1 MFGKQVYD
9 GLVGL
14 AVLRR
19 FSHSD
24 SVVVRRDF
32 DDLRFSRVGFDNHGD
47 SLRHDESMTQRTPAI
62 NDIEE
67 RCLTRLLL
75 HEFEELL
82 VRFEQIGGGND
93 SAHPSVVVNDR

>member
-32 DDLRFSRVGFDNHGD
+32 DDLRFSRVRFDNHGD

-62 NDIEE
+62 NDIL
-67 RCLTRLLL
+67 RTQINALASAR
-75 HEFEELL
+75 
-82 VRFEQIGGGND
+82 VRGAAGTI
-93 SAHPSVVVNDR
+93 

>member
-1 MFGKQVYD
+1 MLRKQVYS
-9 GLVGL
+9 GLVRL

-67 RCLTRLLL
+67 R
-75 HEFEELL
+75 
-82 VRFEQIGGGND
+82 
-93 SAHPSVVVNDR
+93 

>member
-32 DDLRFSRVGFDNHGD
+32 DELRFSRVGFDNHGD
-47 SLRHDESMTQRTPAI
+47 SLRHDESMT
-62 NDIEE
+62 
-67 RCLTRLLL
+67 
-75 HEFEELL
+75 
-82 VRFEQIGGGND
+82 
-93 SAHPSVVVNDR
+93 